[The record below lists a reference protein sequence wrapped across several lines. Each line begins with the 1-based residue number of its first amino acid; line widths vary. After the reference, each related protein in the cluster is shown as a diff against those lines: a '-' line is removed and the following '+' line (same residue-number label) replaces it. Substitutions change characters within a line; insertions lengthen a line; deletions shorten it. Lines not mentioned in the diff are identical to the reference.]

1 MRYFCSICKKTII
14 LKEFLYSK
22 ENFGKALCR
31 LHQKTAKSTKPAKP
45 VKPVKPVK
53 QPVKRAKV
61 MYAGKA
67 EKTKATPEARKLYYE
82 LKERGVPAQLEKW
95 DGHKTI
101 DIAIPEA
108 KINIEVD
115 GAHHKYSHKQAL
127 ADLWRTFYSFKKG
140 YVTIRIPNRL
150 IKEKLEETADAI
162 TKLLNTSLAQLEKEA

>member
-1 MRYFCSICKKTII
+1 MRYFCSICKKTI
-14 LKEFLYSK
+14 LPKEFQYSTSK
-22 ENFGKALCR
+22 FGRALCR
-31 LHQKTAKSTKPAKP
+31 MHQKTQAPSNSAKP
-45 VKPVKPVK
+45 VKPAK
-53 QPVKRAKV
+53 QPAKRSKV

-67 EKTKATPEARKLYYE
+67 KKTKATPEARKLYYE

-150 IKEKLEETADAI
+150 IKERLEETADAI
-162 TKLLNTSLAQLEKEA
+162 TKLLNASLAQLEKEKA